1 MGRYHPGAGTAL
13 SCTYVSSM
21 KHVKWKQQLNYKLF
35 GKEPGSS
42 YRPFL
47 DILRV
52 IATLFVVAIHT
63 VSYAASLTE
72 RASASYQVLTLFV
85 FTFVSCNLLFVMISG
100 ALLLPVQHES
110 AGAFYRKRLLKV
122 AVPLVVYYILYV
134 CAKNGVIATL
144 SPAKLP
150 GLFVRMLS
158 GAPVEAP
165 HFWLIYVILFLYL
178 ITPLLR
184 WFLGH
189 IPDAVCRG
197 LIIAIFVTNAV
208 SCYLPLLGIALP
220 LMDRVVGTYAGV
232 YVLGYYLS
240 KENIRRQNAFFLAAG
255 VLSYLFTACLI
266 FGTSNYENY
275 IYGNAPTMMFYAAG
289 LFVLVKDL
297 AQRNPRSLPAD
308 GTFRAPGW
316 LFVRLVSRYSYSVLL
331 IHWGVL
337 HVLVKQILRVN
348 VLGGGIWGGCFAM
361 FALTFLFSLLGAI
374 LLDNTLFW
382 AIDCIG
388 RKRKR

>member
-1 MGRYHPGAGTAL
+1 
-13 SCTYVSSM
+13 M
-21 KHVKWKQQLNYKLF
+21 KHVHWKQQLNYKLF
-35 GKEPGSS
+35 GKEPGSG

-72 RASASYQVLTLFV
+72 RASTSYRVLTLFV

-100 ALLLPVQHES
+100 ALLLPIRHES

-122 AVPLVVYYILYV
+122 AVPLVVYYVLYV
-134 CAKNGVIATL
+134 CAKNGVAATL
-144 SPAKLP
+144 APAKLP
-150 GLFVRMLS
+150 GLFVGILS
-158 GAPVEAP
+158 GAPAEAP
-165 HFWLIYVILFLYL
+165 HFWLIYVIMFLYL

-189 IPDAVCRG
+189 IPDNVCRG

-208 SCYLPLLGIALP
+208 SCYVPLLGIALP
-220 LMDRVVGTYAGV
+220 VLHRVTETYAGV
-232 YVLGYYLS
+232 YVLGYYLAKGNS
-240 KENIRRQNAFFLAAG
+240 RRKNAFFLAAG
-255 VLSYLFTACLI
+255 ALSYLLTATLI
-266 FGTSNYENY
+266 FCTSNYENY

-289 LFVLVKDL
+289 LFVLAKVLTEKNPP
-297 AQRNPRSLPAD
+297 AQPTEYRTPC
-308 GTFRAPGW
+308 W

-348 VLGGGIWGGCFAM
+348 VLGGGIWGGCAVM
-361 FALTFLFSLLGAI
+361 FAQTFLFSLAGAVF
-374 LLDNTLFW
+374 LDNTLFW
-382 AIDCIG
+382 AIGRIG
-388 RKRKR
+388 RKRTDKN